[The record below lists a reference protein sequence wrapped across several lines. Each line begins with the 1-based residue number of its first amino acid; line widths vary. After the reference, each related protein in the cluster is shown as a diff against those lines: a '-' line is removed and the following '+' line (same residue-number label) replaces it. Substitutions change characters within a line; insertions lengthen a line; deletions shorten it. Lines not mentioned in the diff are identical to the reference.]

1 LVTELTP
8 ELELEGLAREFVRR
22 VQELRKSADLKVD
35 DRIDI
40 QFTASERLL
49 TAVEYHLG
57 YIMDETLALTLEKV
71 DKPTGQVSAEHAFD
85 DEVVE
90 LSLMKSEG

>member
-1 LVTELTP
+1 
-8 ELELEGLAREFVRR
+8 
-22 VQELRKSADLKVD
+22 
-35 DRIDI
+35 
-40 QFTASERLL
+40 
-49 TAVEYHLG
+49 
-57 YIMDETLALTLEKV
+57 MDETLALTLEKV